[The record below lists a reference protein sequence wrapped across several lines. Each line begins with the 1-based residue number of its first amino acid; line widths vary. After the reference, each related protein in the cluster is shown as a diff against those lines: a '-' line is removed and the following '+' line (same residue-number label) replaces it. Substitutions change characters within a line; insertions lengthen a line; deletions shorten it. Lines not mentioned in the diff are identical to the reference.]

1 MKTSYVHPFGSRV
14 ALAHGARHLAVALLM
29 VAFLANAVASAAP
42 PLPLEGSD
50 PEAPPDT
57 APAVADL
64 AVPTDWPP
72 PVGFTITGMNKPN
85 GLALNPY
92 TNRLYVT
99 SRSNNTLLMIDAT
112 TMQTLQQT
120 TVGPLPFGVAIN
132 PLTNKVYVANF
143 ANGTISVLD
152 GLNLNLLK
160 TINLGGPSQPT
171 FLATMP
177 SRNLVFVALH
187 GFDSFAVIDGAQDR
201 ALAWVG
207 NDSAGT
213 WGIAVDDKRRRA
225 FISSRDGGLIQVIEE
240 FPSQYLTW
248 RIAASIRPCDDRPF
262 GSPFALAFNPAND
275 RLYVA
280 CAHHNNVDTAA
291 VYHVGEDGRPREIGR
306 SALPSGGADGG
317 GGVAVNTTTGNA
329 FFSNSLSGS
338 VSVVGGPSNRAI
350 ATLPTGVDPFGVA
363 VDPLRGRVY
372 VGDRAGNRIFVFA
385 DQLDTTAVC
394 YTQRFV
400 WKGDYPTGPRPWAVA
415 AADLDRNG
423 FLDLVTAN
431 KGDDL
436 RIGDVS
442 VLLRRNDGTWQP
454 AINYAAGLHPVD
466 VVVEDLNRDN
476 SLDLAVVNEGP
487 GDNSRGTVTVLLG
500 QGNGSFVRAAD
511 FEVGLHPSS
520 LAASDFNRDGKLDLV
535 VANTSPI
542 VAEAN
547 SLSVLLGNGD
557 GTFGRR
563 VDYRVGPSPN
573 AVTVGDFN
581 SDLKPDMVAT
591 LFYLDSVSVLLGD
604 GTGAFQP
611 PVNYP
616 VGGPPVSAPEAV
628 AVGDLNSDA
637 KPDLAVANGLMWE
650 LSVLLGNGNGT
661 FQNHRNYGPSGRR
674 LPAAI
679 ALADFN
685 RDAKLDVAI
694 AERGEAFWE
703 GGLLVWLG
711 GGDGTFPGWWT
722 DYPEPGAY
730 PVDLAIGDF
739 DRDGMPDVAT
749 ASSGDN
755 TVSIMLNRCM
765 SKGFLPLITR

>member
-14 ALAHGARHLAVALLM
+14 ALAHCARHLAVALLM

-50 PEAPPDT
+50 PQAPPD
-57 APAVADL
+57 L
-64 AVPTDWPP
+64 ATPSDWPP
-72 PVGFTITGMNKPN
+72 PLGFTVTGLATPN

-99 SRSNNTLLMIDAT
+99 SRNNRTVLMVNAA
-112 TMQTLQQT
+112 TMQTMQQAF
-120 TVGPLPFGVAIN
+120 GGISPFGIAVN
-132 PLTNKVYVANF
+132 PVTNKVYAADF
-143 ANGTISVLD
+143 ADDDIRVFD
-152 GLNLNLLK
+152 GATLNLL
-160 TINLGGPSQPT
+160 TIISVGGSPQPAL
-171 FLATMP
+171 LAVMP
-177 SRNLVFVALH
+177 STNQIFVALH
-187 GFDSFAVIDGAQDR
+187 GANTFAVIDGAQDR
-201 ALAWVG
+201 LVYVHNVNLAGAWAV
-207 NDSAGT
+207 
-213 WGIAVDDKRRRA
+213 AVDDKRQRL
-225 FISSRDGGLIQVIEE
+225 FVSSRDSRLVHVVRQ
-240 FPSQYLTW
+240 FPRW
-248 RIAASIRPCDDRPF
+248 GIVGAAWPCDVARD
-262 GSPFALAFNPAND
+262 GSPFALAFNPTND

-280 CAHHNNVDTAA
+280 CAHHNNVDTAV
-291 VYHVGEDGRPREIGR
+291 VYHVGEDDRPREIGR
-306 SALPSGGADGG
+306 VSLPSGGADGG

-385 DQLDTTAVC
+385 DQLDATAVC

-466 VVVEDLNRDN
+466 VVVEDFNRDN

-511 FEVGLHPSS
+511 FEVGQRPSS
-520 LAASDFNRDGKLDLV
+520 LVASDFNRDGKLDLV

-573 AVTVGDFN
+573 AVAVGDFS

-611 PVNYP
+611 AVNYP
-616 VGGPPVSAPEAV
+616 VGGPPFSAPEAV
-628 AVGDLNSDA
+628 AIGDLNSDG

-661 FQNHRNYGPSGRR
+661 FQNCRNFGPSGRR

-694 AERGEAFWE
+694 AEKGEDISMGSLF
-703 GGLLVWLG
+703 VWLG

-722 DYPEPGAY
+722 DYRELGAY

-749 ASSGDN
+749 ANSGDN
-755 TVSIMLNRCM
+755 TLSIMLNRCM
-765 SKGFLPLITR
+765 SKEFLPLITR